1 VTELHVLRVF
11 MGPDGRGGNPLGV
24 FLDGPA
30 IEPARRQ
37 AVAAELGYSETVWV
51 DEVDADRGVAT
62 IRIFTPG
69 VEMPFAGHPTV
80 GTSWLL
86 RERGS
91 GVGVLRV
98 PAGDVATWQEGDVT
112 WIRARAEWGAGLIQ
126 PRQFPHT
133 ADVDALQPGGLGDP
147 GVYAWA
153 WLDEAAGHVR
163 VRFLATHIGILED
176 EATGLGAVIMG
187 DLLGRPLVIRQGIGS
202 ELYVHPDPS
211 MGFVDVGGRAE
222 LTEVRDFVD
231 RGGPSIGGL
240 RGAAEP
246 S

>member
-1 VTELHVLRVF
+1 MTELHVVRVF

-30 IEPARRQ
+30 IEPSRRQ

-51 DEVDADRGVAT
+51 DEVDADLGVAT

-86 RERGS
+86 RERGR

-98 PAGDVATWQEGDVT
+98 PAGDVATWQEGDLS
-112 WIRARAEWGAGLIQ
+112 WIRARAEWGAGLLE
-126 PRQFPHT
+126 PRQYPN
-133 ADVDALQPGGLGDP
+133 ADAVDELRPGRLGDP
-147 GVYAWA
+147 GLYAWA
-153 WLDEAAGHVR
+153 WQDEAAGHVR
-163 VRFLATHIGILED
+163 VRFFPTHLGIVED

-187 DLLGRPLVIRQGIGS
+187 DLLGRPLIIRQGIGS
-202 ELYVHPDPS
+202 ELYTRPDPS
-211 MGFVDVGGRAE
+211 SGYVDVGGRVE
-222 LTEVRDFVD
+222 LIEVRDFVD
-231 RGGPSIGGL
+231 RGATSSGRALDPE
-240 RGAAEP
+240 R
-246 S
+246 

>member
-1 VTELHVLRVF
+1 MTELHVLRVF

-51 DEVDADRGVAT
+51 DEVDIDRGVAA

-86 RERGS
+86 RERGR

-98 PAGDVATWQEGDVT
+98 PAGDVATWEEGDLT
-112 WIRARAEWGAGLIQ
+112 WIRARAEWGAGLLE
-126 PRQFPHT
+126 PRQFPH
-133 ADVDALQPGGLGDP
+133 AAAVDALQPGRLGDP
-147 GVYAWA
+147 GIYAWA
-153 WLDEAAGHVR
+153 WQDERAGHVR
-163 VRFLATHIGILED
+163 VRFLATHLGIVED

-187 DLLGRPLVIRQGIGS
+187 DLLGRPLVIRQGVGS
-202 ELYVHPDPS
+202 ELYTRPDPAS
-211 MGFVDVGGRAE
+211 GFVDVGGRVE
-222 LTEVRDFVD
+222 LIEVRTFVD
-231 RGGPSIGGL
+231 RGAPSQGS
-240 RGAAEP
+240 AAP
-246 S
+246 TNAS